1 MKIIHLADLHIGKRL
16 KEFSLIED
24 QKYILAKIISIVDNE
39 NPDAVVI
46 AGDIYDKSVP
56 SAEAVEVF
64 DDFLSKLSE
73 RGKQTFVISGNH
85 DSAER
90 IAFGSSIMGKS
101 GIHMSPVYNGEMT
114 LLTFEDEYGSV
125 NIFMLPFLKP
135 GNVRRYFPDE
145 EIKNYNDAIKVAV
158 DNMNVDTE
166 KRNILVTHQFV
177 AGAEICES
185 EDILTV
191 GGTEQVA
198 YTVFDKFD
206 YVALGHIHGP
216 QNIGREAV
224 RYSGTPL
231 KYSFSECKH
240 KKSVTVVEMLEK
252 GNVKIDEIPLVPKR
266 DMVEIK
272 GSFDEV
278 MSEDFYSKY
287 NTEDYFHITLT
298 DDDIPDVIARLRKVY
313 KNVMKLSYDNRRTQS
328 QDFVGSAEDI
338 ERKSELTLFAELFEK
353 QNGAPL
359 TQEQTDL
366 VAKLIEELKEGE

>member
-101 GIHMSPVYNGEMT
+101 GIHMSPVYNGEIT
-114 LLTFEDEYGSV
+114 PLTFEDEYGSV

>member
-1 MKIIHLADLHIGKRL
+1 
-16 KEFSLIED
+16 
-24 QKYILAKIISIVDNE
+24 
-39 NPDAVVI
+39 
-46 AGDIYDKSVP
+46 
-56 SAEAVEVF
+56 
-64 DDFLSKLSE
+64 
-73 RGKQTFVISGNH
+73 
-85 DSAER
+85 
-90 IAFGSSIMGKS
+90 
-101 GIHMSPVYNGEMT
+101 
-114 LLTFEDEYGSV
+114 
-125 NIFMLPFLKP
+125 
-135 GNVRRYFPDE
+135 
-145 EIKNYNDAIKVAV
+145 
-158 DNMNVDTE
+158 
-166 KRNILVTHQFV
+166 
-177 AGAEICES
+177 
-185 EDILTV
+185 
-191 GGTEQVA
+191 
-198 YTVFDKFD
+198 
-206 YVALGHIHGP
+206 
-216 QNIGREAV
+216 
-224 RYSGTPL
+224 
-231 KYSFSECKH
+231 
-240 KKSVTVVEMLEK
+240 MLEK